1 MRKLRFSLFFLFI
14 AFIAK
19 AQDSDYFNEIQAFQK
34 ELNESYKDPE
44 DSPLS
49 KKDIKR
55 FEAHDFF
62 EINKDFRIVAD
73 FKLIEQPIFIMMK
86 TSTTRLSKYKEY
98 AKVSFTL
105 KDKEHELIVY
115 QSTKPPSEPKY
126 IDYLFLPFTDL
137 TNGESTY
144 DIGRYLDLK
153 IPDGDT
159 IVLDFNK
166 AYNPYCAYSKNYSC
180 PIPPEEN
187 HLRVEV
193 NAGIQKSNL

>member
-1 MRKLRFSLFFLFI
+1 MQILKLLLVFLVLTSNV
-14 AFIAK
+14 K
-19 AQDSDYFNEIQAFQK
+19 AQESEYILEIKAFQQ
-34 ELNESYKDPE
+34 ELNESYKNPE

-55 FEAHDFF
+55 FKAHDFY
-62 EINKDFRIVAD
+62 EINKDFRVVAD
-73 FKLIEQPIFIMMK
+73 FKLIEQPLFIMMK

-98 AKVSFTL
+98 AIVSFTL
-105 KDKEHELIVY
+105 RGKAHKLIVY

-137 TNGESTY
+137 TNGEQTY
-144 DIGRYLDLK
+144 DVGRYLDLK

-187 HLRVEV
+187 HLMIEV
-193 NAGIQKSNL
+193 NAGIKKSNL